1 MVWDGAQC
9 LLHMYT
15 HTSAACVTE
24 CCRGVGWCAVSFTNV
39 YTY

>member
-1 MVWDGAQC
+1 MVWDGVQC
-9 LLHMYT
+9 LLQMYT